1 MPGYGGEYLAMEV
14 SACLCMEVSAWLYGG
29 ECLAMVPGYGGEC
42 LAMVPGY
49 GGECLAMH
57 GGECLAMEVSAWL
70 WR

>member
-1 MPGYGGEYLAMEV
+1 MEV
-14 SACLCMEVSAWLYGG
+14 SACLCMEVSAWL
-29 ECLAMVPGYGGEC
+29 YGGEC